1 MKLKPEQL
9 GSHLKQPLQ
18 PVYLL
23 TGDEPLLVQ
32 EAGDQLRAAARQ
44 QEFSERQVFHAE
56 SGFSWD
62 SLLESSQS
70 LSLFSERRL
79 IELHIPNGKP
89 GAKGGETLNRLLS
102 PPPDDT
108 LLLIYCPRLDA
119 STQRS
124 AWFKSIDK
132 AGVVLQ
138 FWPVEASRLPGWIQ
152 QRCRSLGLS
161 ITQEAAQLLADR
173 VEGNL
178 LAAVQEI
185 EKLKLL
191 SPDNDL
197 SEQLVGGGVADSAR
211 YDSFTLID
219 AALAADGKRCLKVLQ
234 GLRGEGV
241 EPIQLLGSLSW
252 EVRKLIELK
261 QHPGPLNDAAYKKQR
276 IFGKRQAMMG
286 RALQRLHPSQL
297 DRMLQLCAAADQ
309 SIKGMRNDNPWQ
321 LLAELTLQLCG
332 RSGPAGLID

>member
-44 QEFSERQVFHAE
+44 QGFSEREVFHAE
-56 SGFSWD
+56 PGFSWD

-70 LSLFSERRL
+70 LSLFAERRL

-89 GAKGGETLNRLLS
+89 GTKGAETLNRLLA
-102 PPPDDT
+102 PAPEDT
-108 LLLIYCPRLDA
+108 LILIYCPRLDA
-119 STQRS
+119 SAQRS
-124 AWFKSIDK
+124 SWFKAIDK
-132 AGVVLQ
+132 AGAILQ
-138 FWPVEASRLPGWIQ
+138 FWPVEANRLPGWIQ
-152 QRCRSLGLS
+152 QRCRGLGLS
-161 ITQEAAQLLADR
+161 IDPDAAQLLADR

-191 SPDNDL
+191 SPDNSL
-197 SEQLVGGGVADSAR
+197 SEQLVGGGVANNAR
-211 YDSFTLID
+211 YDTFALVD
-219 AALAADGKRCLKVLQ
+219 AALAGNSSRCLRVLQ

-241 EPIQLLGSLSW
+241 EPIQILGSLSW
-252 EVRKLIELK
+252 EVRKLSELK
-261 QHPGPLNDAAYKKQR
+261 QHPGPLNDALFKKQR
-276 IFGKRQAMMG
+276 IFGKRQALVG
-286 RALQRLHPSQL
+286 QALKRLQPLQL
-297 DRMLQLCAAADQ
+297 NRMLQLCAAIDQ
-309 SIKGMRNDNPWQ
+309 SIKGMCNQDPWQ
-321 LLAELTLQLCG
+321 QLAELSLQLCG
-332 RSGPAGLID
+332 QPCLADLID